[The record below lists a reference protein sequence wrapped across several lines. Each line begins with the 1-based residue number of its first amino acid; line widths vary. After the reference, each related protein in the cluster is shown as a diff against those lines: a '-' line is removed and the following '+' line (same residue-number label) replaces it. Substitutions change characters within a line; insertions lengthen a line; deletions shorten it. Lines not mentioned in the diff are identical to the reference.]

1 MTEPDVAVP
10 DIEAVHRRV
19 AERLRSVDQRYTS
32 GRRRLVT
39 LLAEAGRPV
48 TLPELAAAEP
58 GLPQSSMY
66 RNLDMLERTGLVE
79 RINVG
84 SDHAR
89 FELAE
94 TILGHHHHLVCADC
108 GTIVDVTLDD
118 DVETMLDVALAE
130 VASREGFE
138 AAGHRLDLHGRCA
151 DCLG

>member
-1 MTEPDVAVP
+1 MTDSDVSPP
-10 DIEAVHRRV
+10 DIDAVHGRV
-19 AERLRSVDQRYTS
+19 AERLRAVDQRYTS

-39 LLAEAGRPV
+39 LLTEARRPV
-48 TLPELAAAEP
+48 TLPELAALDP

-94 TILGHHHHLVCADC
+94 SILGHHHHLVCADC
-108 GTIVDVTLDD
+108 GRIVDVTLDD
-118 DVETMLDVALAE
+118 EIETLLDEALAE
-130 VASREGFE
+130 VASRAGFE

-151 DCLG
+151 DCVA